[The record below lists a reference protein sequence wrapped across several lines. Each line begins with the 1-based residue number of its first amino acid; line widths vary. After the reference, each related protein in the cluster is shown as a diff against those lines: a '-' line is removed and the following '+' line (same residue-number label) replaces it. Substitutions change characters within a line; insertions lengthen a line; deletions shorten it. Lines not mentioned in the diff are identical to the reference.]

1 MAKQQIENAIRNIEV
16 ERDQKLRAVEQR
28 VYQEKIAPY
37 NADIDKQRDESM
49 SKLQSDFN
57 ADIQKR
63 QEKFNADKA
72 TIIAACE
79 ANKKN
84 HAEVEIACAQKEI
97 RDSYK
102 AIIEILN
109 KTANDIVE

>member
-1 MAKQQIENAIRNIEV
+1 
-16 ERDQKLRAVEQR
+16 
-28 VYQEKIAPY
+28 
-37 NADIDKQRDESM
+37 M

-57 ADIQKR
+57 TDIQKR

-84 HAEVEIACAQKEI
+84 HAEIEIACAQKEI
-97 RDSYK
+97 RESYN
-102 AIIEILN
+102 AIIESLK